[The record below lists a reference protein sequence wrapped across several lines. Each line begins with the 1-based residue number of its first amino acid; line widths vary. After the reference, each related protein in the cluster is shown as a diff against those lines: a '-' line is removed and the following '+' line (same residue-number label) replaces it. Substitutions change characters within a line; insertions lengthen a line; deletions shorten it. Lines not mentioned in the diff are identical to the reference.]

1 MIELIKGLY
10 QAGSP
15 EFSEIVEENIE
26 VVIHLAEVE
35 ISFPDRILPR
45 ESFLYVWWPIDDGP
59 IPDTGILNGLADL
72 AAGFLNEGRKVLI
85 SCAAGINR
93 SGLLSCL
100 VMMKFLGVDA
110 NAAVEL
116 IRLKNP
122 LALSNENF
130 YIWLTGERVR

>member
-15 EFSEIVEENIE
+15 EFSEIAEKNIQA
-26 VVIHLAEVE
+26 VIHLAETE
-35 ISFPDRILPR
+35 ISFPDKISPR

-59 IPDTGILNGLADL
+59 IPDTGILNGLANL

-93 SGLLSCL
+93 SSLLSCL
-100 VMMKFLGVDA
+100 VMMKFLQIDA
-110 NAAVEL
+110 REAVEL
-116 IRLKNP
+116 VRAKNP

-130 YIWLTGERVR
+130 HIWLTGERVR